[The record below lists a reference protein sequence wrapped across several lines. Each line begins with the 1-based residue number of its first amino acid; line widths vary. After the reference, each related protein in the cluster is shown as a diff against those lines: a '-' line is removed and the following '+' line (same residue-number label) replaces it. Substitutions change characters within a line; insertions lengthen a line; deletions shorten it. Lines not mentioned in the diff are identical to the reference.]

1 MQSRS
6 FERMAVIPE
15 QEYNYLRSLQQVND
29 PAQQQIS
36 TLMDNYSRQSNI
48 SDPQIRVQRQN
59 ETLNELKILKDEMR
73 QRIIQTTPKPY
84 QTRAQSILKFIEGHV
99 QVNDR
104 GELMDGGHQVVSG
117 SNITDLIQHAVRD
130 RRRKMSPAGWKE
142 FKDLLQSVNVPK
154 SLLNYETLDE
164 MKNPLSIKASPITSN
179 ISSPTRSKSPASSSK
194 DGEAKHMA
202 TSARKS
208 RPRKKARREVSRGE
222 SIGRKR
228 KVKPTDFYMK
238 KDFYYF

>member
-29 PAQQQIS
+29 PAHQQIS
-36 TLMDNYSRQSNI
+36 TLADNYARQSNI

-59 ETLNELKILKDEMR
+59 ETINEMKMLKDEMR

-84 QTRAQSILKFIEGHV
+84 QTRAQSIMKFIEGHL

-104 GELMDGGHQVVSG
+104 GELMDSNQQVVSG

-130 RRRKMSPAGWKE
+130 RRRNMDPMGWRE
-142 FKDLLQSVNVPK
+142 FKDLLQKVNVPK
-154 SLLNYETLDE
+154 SLLNYDTLEE
-164 MKNPLSIKASPITSN
+164 MKNPLAVKLSPSPSIKNSAIHS
-179 ISSPTRSKSPASSSK
+179 RASSTSSIK
-194 DGEAKHMA
+194 NEPMHM
-202 TSARKS
+202 TKS
-208 RPRKKARREVSRGE
+208 EHISRRKKRGREVSEG
-222 SIGRKR
+222 SPIQQKR
-228 KVKPTDFYMK
+228 IVKTPDYFMT
-238 KDFYYF
+238 KDKYF